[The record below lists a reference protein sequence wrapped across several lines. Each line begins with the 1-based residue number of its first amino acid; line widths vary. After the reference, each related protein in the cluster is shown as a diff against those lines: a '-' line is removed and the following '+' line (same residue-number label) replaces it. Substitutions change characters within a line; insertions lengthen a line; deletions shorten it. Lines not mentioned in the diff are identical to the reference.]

1 MFGSVNLTF
10 CLTPIAETFPATEV
24 KTDEFKD
31 IQELRHEINIRKV
44 KKQKHRTGIG
54 MLLRKRIKPNWQVH
68 TSN

>member
-31 IQELRHEINIRKV
+31 I
-44 KKQKHRTGIG
+44 
-54 MLLRKRIKPNWQVH
+54 
-68 TSN
+68 